1 MTGNTPLKLISM
13 SEINAEE
20 VQWLWYPY
28 IPLGKLTILQ
38 GDPGEGKTSFI
49 LAVIA
54 ALTRGDPLPE
64 CEQAAEPMNVIYQ
77 TAEDGLADTI
87 KPRLESAGADCT
99 RVLVIDEGK
108 RELTLCDARLEEAI
122 RRTAAKLIVLDP
134 LQAYLGSNV
143 DMHRAN
149 EVRPVLKRLSL
160 MAERTQCAVILIGHM
175 NKAQGLKSGYR
186 GLGSID
192 FRASARSVL
201 IVGRLKSGDTLRIV
215 AQDKNSLAP
224 EGAAIAFELHPE
236 HGFQWKGFC
245 DATVDNIL
253 NGTGQ
258 VQTKTMQMEDELRR
272 FLTQPRP
279 AEEVLALAKQLGI
292 SERTLKI
299 AKRNLGILSE
309 RRADQWLWRLP
320 EQEGRG
326 NALNGLHPCTLPQ
339 RAPFAAVRR
348 VSLAVSDSEC
358 VRGATGKANVAPTC
372 GQREKMQVQ
381 YGSPAQRIPAS
392 AGKILPFGEEP
403 ASHLAGRRHT
413 GSRQMPQIGQK
424 PIPTLQMEYR
434 YAGAYRM

>member
-1 MTGNTPLKLISM
+1 MLYLTGNLLFRQLCQTGIHELLQAH
-13 SEINAEE
+13 EDAE
-20 VQWLWYPY
+20 
-28 IPLGKLTILQ
+28 LGVV
-38 GDPGEGKTSFI
+38 PG
-49 LAVIA
+49 
-54 ALTRGDPLPE
+54 
-64 CEQAAEPMNVIYQ
+64 Q
-77 TAEDGLADTI
+77 TALEIDGVGLADGPVGRKLDRRALHERARRHDDLGLADTI

-122 RRTAAKLIVLDP
+122 RRTGAKLIVLDP
-134 LQAYLGSNV
+134 LQAYLGSDV

-201 IVGRLKSGDTLRIV
+201 IVGRLKSGDMLRIV

-320 EQEGRG
+320 EQEGKG
-326 NALNGLHPCTLPQ
+326 VTP
-339 RAPFAAVRR
+339 
-348 VSLAVSDSEC
+348 
-358 VRGATGKANVAPTC
+358 
-372 GQREKMQVQ
+372 
-381 YGSPAQRIPAS
+381 
-392 AGKILPFGEEP
+392 
-403 ASHLAGRRHT
+403 
-413 GSRQMPQIGQK
+413 
-424 PIPTLQMEYR
+424 
-434 YAGAYRM
+434 

>member
-28 IPLGKLTILQ
+28 IPLGKLTIIQ

-64 CEQAAEPMNVIYQ
+64 CERAAEPMNVIYQ

-122 RRTAAKLIVLDP
+122 RRTAAK
-134 LQAYLGSNV
+134 
-143 DMHRAN
+143 
-149 EVRPVLKRLSL
+149 
-160 MAERTQCAVILIGHM
+160 LIGHM

-320 EQEGRG
+320 EQEGKG
-326 NALNGLHPCTLPQ
+326 VTP
-339 RAPFAAVRR
+339 
-348 VSLAVSDSEC
+348 
-358 VRGATGKANVAPTC
+358 
-372 GQREKMQVQ
+372 
-381 YGSPAQRIPAS
+381 
-392 AGKILPFGEEP
+392 
-403 ASHLAGRRHT
+403 
-413 GSRQMPQIGQK
+413 
-424 PIPTLQMEYR
+424 
-434 YAGAYRM
+434 

>member
-64 CEQAAEPMNVIYQ
+64 CERAAEPMNVIYQ

-99 RVLVIDEGK
+99 RVLVIDESK

-160 MAERTQCAVILIGHM
+160 MADRTQCAVILIGHM

-224 EGAAIAFELHPE
+224 EGAAIALAMHR
-236 HGFQWKGFC
+236 K
-245 DATVDNIL
+245 N
-253 NGTGQ
+253 
-258 VQTKTMQMEDELRR
+258 
-272 FLTQPRP
+272 
-279 AEEVLALAKQLGI
+279 VL
-292 SERTLKI
+292 
-299 AKRNLGILSE
+299 
-309 RRADQWLWRLP
+309 
-320 EQEGRG
+320 
-326 NALNGLHPCTLPQ
+326 
-339 RAPFAAVRR
+339 V
-348 VSLAVSDSEC
+348 
-358 VRGATGKANVAPTC
+358 
-372 GQREKMQVQ
+372 
-381 YGSPAQRIPAS
+381 
-392 AGKILPFGEEP
+392 
-403 ASHLAGRRHT
+403 
-413 GSRQMPQIGQK
+413 
-424 PIPTLQMEYR
+424 
-434 YAGAYRM
+434 

>member
-1 MTGNTPLKLISM
+1 MPNQNDG
-13 SEINAEE
+13 
-20 VQWLWYPY
+20 
-28 IPLGKLTILQ
+28 
-38 GDPGEGKTSFI
+38 
-49 LAVIA
+49 
-54 ALTRGDPLPE
+54 ALRALRH
-64 CEQAAEPMNVIYQ
+64 QRQ
-77 TAEDGLADTI
+77 TLEDGTDFICAVHIHIASKIGLQRVKYDQLGRGFPNCLFQSRVTERQLLLAFVNDQNACAVRACVF
-87 KPRLESAGADCT
+87 KPRLENAGADCT
-99 RVLVIDEGK
+99 RVLVIDESK
-108 RELTLCDARLEEAI
+108 QELTLCDARLEQAI
-122 RRTAAKLIVLDP
+122 RKTSAKLIVLDP
-134 LQAYLGSNV
+134 LQAYLGSDV

-160 MAERTQCAVILIGHM
+160 MAERTQSAVILIGHM
-175 NKAQGLKSGYR
+175 NKAQGLKAGYR

-320 EQEGRG
+320 EQEGKG
-326 NALNGLHPCTLPQ
+326 VTP
-339 RAPFAAVRR
+339 
-348 VSLAVSDSEC
+348 
-358 VRGATGKANVAPTC
+358 
-372 GQREKMQVQ
+372 
-381 YGSPAQRIPAS
+381 
-392 AGKILPFGEEP
+392 
-403 ASHLAGRRHT
+403 
-413 GSRQMPQIGQK
+413 
-424 PIPTLQMEYR
+424 
-434 YAGAYRM
+434 

>member
-54 ALTRGDPLPE
+54 ALTRGAPLPE

-320 EQEGRG
+320 EQEGKG
-326 NALNGLHPCTLPQ
+326 VTP
-339 RAPFAAVRR
+339 
-348 VSLAVSDSEC
+348 
-358 VRGATGKANVAPTC
+358 
-372 GQREKMQVQ
+372 
-381 YGSPAQRIPAS
+381 
-392 AGKILPFGEEP
+392 
-403 ASHLAGRRHT
+403 
-413 GSRQMPQIGQK
+413 
-424 PIPTLQMEYR
+424 
-434 YAGAYRM
+434 

>member
-1 MTGNTPLKLISM
+1 M
-13 SEINAEE
+13 SEENKVIAANEPERAEGSNFIDNFITE
-20 VQWLWYPY
+20 DLAPGGQYEGMTVHTRFPPEPNGYLHIGHCKALCIDFGTAERYHGLCNLRMDDTNPA
-28 IPLGKLTILQ
+28 KE
-38 GDPGEGKTSFI
+38 DPGEGKTSFI

-134 LQAYLGSNV
+134 LQAYLGSDV

-320 EQEGRG
+320 EQEGKG
-326 NALNGLHPCTLPQ
+326 VTP
-339 RAPFAAVRR
+339 
-348 VSLAVSDSEC
+348 
-358 VRGATGKANVAPTC
+358 
-372 GQREKMQVQ
+372 
-381 YGSPAQRIPAS
+381 
-392 AGKILPFGEEP
+392 
-403 ASHLAGRRHT
+403 
-413 GSRQMPQIGQK
+413 
-424 PIPTLQMEYR
+424 
-434 YAGAYRM
+434 

>member
-1 MTGNTPLKLISM
+1 M

-64 CEQAAEPMNVIYQ
+64 CERAAEPMNVIYQ

-122 RRTAAKLIVLDP
+122 RRTGAKLIVLDP

-160 MAERTQCAVILIGHM
+160 LAERTQCAVILIGHM

-224 EGAAIAFELHPE
+224 EGSSIAFELHPE
-236 HGFQWKGFC
+236 CESIVEPQEEGGESEGGEDVEEQTGAGTDVRSRLDVRFRLQPVEKDLDRLPDAADVRGRGVLGHQSVVFLPLTRRNERDVPLGLQMGSPFCVDIGTICIEPAVCDRCAVQIDLLCSPQVAETGFADLYGAGDGKLTRPQLRKNVQL
-245 DATVDNIL
+245 DAVIP
-253 NGTGQ
+253 Q
-258 VQTKTMQMEDELRR
+258 VLR
-272 FLTQPRP
+272 
-279 AEEVLALAKQLGI
+279 GI
-292 SERTLKI
+292 S
-299 AKRNLGILSE
+299 
-309 RRADQWLWRLP
+309 
-320 EQEGRG
+320 
-326 NALNGLHPCTLPQ
+326 C
-339 RAPFAAVRR
+339 
-348 VSLAVSDSEC
+348 
-358 VRGATGKANVAPTC
+358 
-372 GQREKMQVQ
+372 
-381 YGSPAQRIPAS
+381 
-392 AGKILPFGEEP
+392 
-403 ASHLAGRRHT
+403 
-413 GSRQMPQIGQK
+413 
-424 PIPTLQMEYR
+424 
-434 YAGAYRM
+434 

>member
-1 MTGNTPLKLISM
+1 MTSNTPLKLISM

-54 ALTRGDPLPE
+54 ALTRGEPLPE
-64 CEQAAEPMNVIYQ
+64 CERAAEPMNVI
-77 TAEDGLADTI
+77 
-87 KPRLESAGADCT
+87 
-99 RVLVIDEGK
+99 
-108 RELTLCDARLEEAI
+108 
-122 RRTAAKLIVLDP
+122 
-134 LQAYLGSNV
+134 
-143 DMHRAN
+143 
-149 EVRPVLKRLSL
+149 
-160 MAERTQCAVILIGHM
+160 
-175 NKAQGLKSGYR
+175 YR

-320 EQEGRG
+320 EQEGK
-326 NALNGLHPCTLPQ
+326 
-339 RAPFAAVRR
+339 R
-348 VSLAVSDSEC
+348 V
-358 VRGATGKANVAPTC
+358 TP
-372 GQREKMQVQ
+372 
-381 YGSPAQRIPAS
+381 
-392 AGKILPFGEEP
+392 
-403 ASHLAGRRHT
+403 
-413 GSRQMPQIGQK
+413 
-424 PIPTLQMEYR
+424 
-434 YAGAYRM
+434 

>member
-1 MTGNTPLKLISM
+1 M

-28 IPLGKLTILQ
+28 IPLGKLTIIQ

-64 CEQAAEPMNVIYQ
+64 CERAAEPMNVIYQ

-134 LQAYLGSNV
+134 LQAYLGSDV

-149 EVRPVLKRLSL
+149 EVRPVLKRLSV

-236 HGFQWKGFC
+236 CESIVEPQEEGGESEGGEDVEEQTGAGADVRSRLDVRFGLQPVEKDLDRLPDAADVRGRGVLGHQSVVFLPLTRRNERDVSLGLQVRLPVCVNIGTICIEPAVCDRCAVQIDLLCSPQVAETGFADLYGAGDGKLARPQLRKNVQL
-245 DATVDNIL
+245 DAVIP
-253 NGTGQ
+253 Q
-258 VQTKTMQMEDELRR
+258 VLR
-272 FLTQPRP
+272 
-279 AEEVLALAKQLGI
+279 GI
-292 SERTLKI
+292 S
-299 AKRNLGILSE
+299 
-309 RRADQWLWRLP
+309 
-320 EQEGRG
+320 
-326 NALNGLHPCTLPQ
+326 C
-339 RAPFAAVRR
+339 
-348 VSLAVSDSEC
+348 
-358 VRGATGKANVAPTC
+358 
-372 GQREKMQVQ
+372 
-381 YGSPAQRIPAS
+381 
-392 AGKILPFGEEP
+392 
-403 ASHLAGRRHT
+403 
-413 GSRQMPQIGQK
+413 
-424 PIPTLQMEYR
+424 
-434 YAGAYRM
+434 